1 MYRFIIFSLMVMFG
15 FYTIFVDAD
24 MIQEM
29 LSNLLFCGAAFLFLI
44 GVLKM
49 FKEAFTGNGKSH

>member
-1 MYRFIIFSLMVMFG
+1 MVMFG